1 MRQGSTTTCKAEHVS
16 LTCVLQIV
24 KLNVEEIVTCCA
36 EEEVVDVRVRGGAS
50 SPTAVH

>member
-1 MRQGSTTTCKAEHVS
+1 
-16 LTCVLQIV
+16 VLRIV
-24 KLNVEEIVTCCA
+24 KLNVEEIVTWCA